1 MSGGEGPGD
10 FDPCECVW
18 SHELATRRLI
28 NMIRQQTDYC
38 TENECF
44 TEIPGAPNGEAA
56 STMLIIGF
64 WFLMAIVLFM
74 LRPKTSVPATKGTRE
89 EPGPNF
95 DPREPTSN

>member
-1 MSGGEGPGD
+1 MDGDGAGD

-44 TEIPGAPNGEAA
+44 TEIPGTPSGQAA
-56 STMLIIGF
+56 TTIFFIGF
-64 WFLMAIVLFM
+64 WFLMALVLFF
-74 LRPKTSVPATKGTRE
+74 LRPKTNVPTTKGARDGT
-89 EPGPNF
+89 GPNY
-95 DPREPTSN
+95 DPPAPTSN